1 MVCFHFR
8 VNSAIIRHLI
18 NKSDSRCFCRSLSM
32 IYYLKGEVTVIEEG
46 FVVIE
51 VGGVG
56 YKVFVAKGSDLE
68 KKTTLYCFM
77 QKTEKDIRLYGFK
90 EKENLELFEKLLKI
104 SGIGPKTALRIAS
117 IASVEELR
125 EGIARE
131 DSQVMKKIFSI
142 GKKKGQQVVFE
153 LSQKFIKE
161 VGDDDAFK
169 TLKNLGFCDAEINQ
183 ALKKVS
189 AKKNEEERVSEAL
202 KILGDD

>member
-1 MVCFHFR
+1 
-8 VNSAIIRHLI
+8 
-18 NKSDSRCFCRSLSM
+18 M